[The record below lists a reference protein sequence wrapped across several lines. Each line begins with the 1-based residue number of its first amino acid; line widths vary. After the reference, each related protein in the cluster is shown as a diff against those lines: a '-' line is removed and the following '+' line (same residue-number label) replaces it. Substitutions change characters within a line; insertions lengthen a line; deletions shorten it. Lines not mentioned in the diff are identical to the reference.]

1 MTTQTLRP
9 RIKEAVSARDLS
21 SQTNERTRGMRVAGE
36 QAVAEPFGGI
46 TAGGRIIPGLF
57 PIESTGVSTAPMVT
71 AARAFLASLGARAA
85 DATFPVDTDAW
96 RRWSNVHMFLMRH
109 GVSLEGLNAG
119 QREKGLDLMR
129 QTLSAA
135 GFETARNIMKLN
147 ETIREITRRDIE
159 FGEWPYWVS
168 IMGDPSAEGPWG
180 WQIDGHHLIVN
191 CFVLGDQVVLS
202 PVFMGSEPT
211 TAPSGTKYA
220 GVSVFGEEDARGLAL
235 AQALTPSQ
243 KSSAVL
249 SAELPIEVLGAAF
262 RDNFELD
269 YQGLRLDSLSAGQK
283 DLATSL
289 IETYVRRLRSGH
301 DEAWLNAVHKHLDET
316 YFAWIGGTGD
326 DNVFYYRVH
335 SPVILIEF
343 DHLRG
348 IALEQDEPSRE
359 HIHTVVR
366 TPNGNDYGQDL
377 LRQHYARHDHRP
389 T

>member
-1 MTTQTLRP
+1 M
-9 RIKEAVSARDLS
+9 
-21 SQTNERTRGMRVAGE
+21 
-36 QAVAEPFGGI
+36 
-46 TAGGRIIPGLF
+46 
-57 PIESTGVSTAPMVT
+57 
-71 AARAFLASLGARAA
+71 
-85 DATFPVDTDAW
+85 
-96 RRWSNVHMFLMRH
+96 
-109 GVSLEGLNAG
+109 
-119 QREKGLDLMR
+119 
-129 QTLSAA
+129 
-135 GFETARNIMKLN
+135 
-147 ETIREITRRDIE
+147 
-159 FGEWPYWVS
+159 
-168 IMGDPSAEGPWG
+168 
-180 WQIDGHHLIVN
+180 
-191 CFVLGDQVVLS
+191 
-202 PVFMGSEPT
+202 
-211 TAPSGTKYA
+211 
-220 GVSVFGEEDARGLAL
+220 
-235 AQALTPSQ
+235 
-243 KSSAVL
+243 
-249 SAELPIEVLGAAF
+249 PIEVLGAAF

-326 DNVFYYRVH
+326 DDVFYYRVH